1 VVNAVNVNVKPL
13 WPTDTP
19 GALPLA
25 RATEPASVVT
35 VTLTLLPG
43 LIRADPGLTDE
54 IWASADPAPKRTTVM
69 KAATRTLQRTAGD
82 LIPLNARYL
91 ADRTTAPNESDYR
104 RRIRHS
110 VGTACL

>member
-1 VVNAVNVNVKPL
+1 MNVNLKPL
-13 WPTDTP
+13 WATETF

-54 IWASADPAPKRTTVM
+54 IWASADPVPTRTAAM
-69 KAATRTLQRTAGD
+69 KAPTSTIQRTAAG
-82 LIPLNARYL
+82 LIPLSARYL
-91 ADRTTAPNESDYR
+91 ADRTTAPNESDNR

-110 VGTACL
+110 GGTACL